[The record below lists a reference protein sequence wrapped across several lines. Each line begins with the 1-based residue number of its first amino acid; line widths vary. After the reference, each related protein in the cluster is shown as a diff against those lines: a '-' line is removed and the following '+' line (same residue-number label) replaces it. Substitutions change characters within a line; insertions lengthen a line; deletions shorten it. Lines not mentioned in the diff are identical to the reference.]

1 MRVCNHV
8 NDPCIESVKFP
19 PQHCISEYFTD
30 EHIQARTYH
39 GLVLALLMQ
48 LFTYSATILVN
59 TVYLSFTKNQVAF
72 PVWLSALTCND
83 MTFLPVKTR
92 PAKSN
97 CHRQNEICFA
107 NLLDAFVLL
116 RFRYHYHYYYY
127 FI

>member
-19 PQHCISEYFTD
+19 SQHCISEYFTD

-59 TVYLSFTKNQVAF
+59 TVLLVVYQNSSRFSCLAERVDLQRHD
-72 PVWLSALTCND
+72 LSACKNT
-83 MTFLPVKTR
+83 TGKIKLP
-92 PAKSN
+92 
-97 CHRQNEICFA
+97 
-107 NLLDAFVLL
+107 
-116 RFRYHYHYYYY
+116 
-127 FI
+127 